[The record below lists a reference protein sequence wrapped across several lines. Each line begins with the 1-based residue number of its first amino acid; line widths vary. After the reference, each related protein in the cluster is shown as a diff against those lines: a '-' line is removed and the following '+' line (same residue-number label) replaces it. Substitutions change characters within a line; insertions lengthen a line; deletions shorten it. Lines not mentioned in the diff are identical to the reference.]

1 MILAHFAFTRPK
13 LLSICSPTVQAAAAL
28 RSCAPQLNNCTA
40 LLSRISNTLMPQ
52 RTPSHLC
59 LRIPLTT
66 RSLMFP
72 KLAAQMLIRTVPVL
86 IPYIEDPNAL
96 APAHLAP
103 TLPPVWG
110 SVGTLSS

>member
-1 MILAHFAFTRPK
+1 
-13 LLSICSPTVQAAAAL
+13 
-28 RSCAPQLNNCTA
+28 
-40 LLSRISNTLMPQ
+40 MPQ
-52 RTPSHLC
+52 RTPSHIC
-59 LRIPLTT
+59 FRILLTT

-72 KLAAQMLIRTVPVL
+72 KLAAQMLIRTVLVL